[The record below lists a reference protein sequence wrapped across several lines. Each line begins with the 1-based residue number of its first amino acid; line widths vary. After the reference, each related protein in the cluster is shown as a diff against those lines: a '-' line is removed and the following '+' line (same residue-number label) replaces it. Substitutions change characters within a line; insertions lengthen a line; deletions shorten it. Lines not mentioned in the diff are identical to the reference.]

1 MTILVIMI
9 IIVAVAIGVSVMANQ
24 SIGFLEVTQP
34 YVNFM
39 DRSFHTRRMA
49 SQSSFAE
56 IGAIYYSVVIAI
68 SPCSLVYTIIFL
80 YFPPRWNLGS
90 KYRMGQRLM
99 AIPAALLLSAF
110 SVLVIYSMKGQD
122 IRYFQLGSSF
132 VQMLALGWGV
142 FAFCGFLVGFSAIVV
157 WKTISGH

>member
-1 MTILVIMI
+1 
-9 IIVAVAIGVSVMANQ
+9 MANQ